1 MLPSGLGGPNKNL
14 IVPSVLPSPSVSE
27 LERVTPAVG
36 SVRLSGMRSRGS
48 CSFSFN
54 AILSLVKLVLEAR
67 MAAAELELGDAL
79 GFVDEKAYG
88 L

>member
-1 MLPSGLGGPNKNL
+1 
-14 IVPSVLPSPSVSE
+14 
-27 LERVTPAVG
+27 
-36 SVRLSGMRSRGS
+36 
-48 CSFSFN
+48 
-54 AILSLVKLVLEAR
+54 LSLVKLVLEAR